1 MRQFVIPQ
9 FIDVETKIIGPI
21 TVRQFL
27 VMLVDGLFIFLTYK
41 FCDFALFAI
50 IGFFEFIIG
59 AIIAFL
65 KINGRPVH
73 YFLINFLETVRKPKL
88 KIWYKSWSDSELK
101 SFIGTAKEETPHEI
115 IAKKE
120 FVSRSRLSEI
130 SLIVDT
136 GGAYKGEEG
145 KQF

>member
-9 FIDVETKIIGPI
+9 FIDVETKIIGPV

-41 FCDFALFAI
+41 FCDFTLFAI
-50 IGFFEFIIG
+50 LGFFEFVIG
-59 AIIAFL
+59 GIIAFL
-65 KINGRPVH
+65 KVNGRPVH
-73 YFLINFLETVRKPKL
+73 YFLINFLETIRKPKL
-88 KIWYKSWSDSELK
+88 KIWYKSWSDSELR
-101 SFIGTAKEETPHEI
+101 SFIGTLKEEIPPEI

-136 GGAYKGEEG
+136 GGAYKGEDD
-145 KQF
+145 K